1 MAGIFGFATKDC
13 QMTLHPRHNLAI
25 STILGSLAFTVP
37 ALALDADDF
46 ATKVA
51 ALVGQGSAKVSF
63 SSVEPDGDTIVLK
76 SVRMEAPGEPA
87 VEFGDITFDGVED
100 ETGGSYHVDQA
111 IFQDI
116 DFTRDGVRI
125 TVDDME
131 LSGLTIPA
139 DLDADPIDTISF
151 YEGFST
157 GMIRVEKDRK
167 EIFSMA
173 GTILD
178 IDRADD
184 DASIGMKMDGSDIS
198 VDLSQIKDPKARRAL
213 SDLGYTTLSGDLK
226 FDGIWELASG
236 TLNIR
241 EYSLNLDEVGRLAVA
256 LEVSGYTRDF
266 IKAIQ
271 QAKTAAAANPDP
283 QAAQQSM
290 GIVMMGMLQQLSF
303 KSASVQFE
311 DDSVTEKALAYAGK
325 QQGVTGEQMRQSV
338 KFMLPLMLGQLGIPA
353 LQQQISAAANVYLD
367 NPETI
372 TITAKPANPVAVP
385 VIMGA
390 GMGDPKSLVD
400 LLNVQVTANEPVLL
414 CCE

>member
-1 MAGIFGFATKDC
+1 
-13 QMTLHPRHNLAI
+13 MTLHPRHNLAI

-241 EYSLNLDEVGRLAVA
+241 EYSLNLDEVGPGSFRLYARLHQGDPAGENRGRGKPRSASGPAVH
-256 LEVSGYTRDF
+256 GNRDDGH
-266 IKAIQ
+266 
-271 QAKTAAAANPDP
+271 AATTQLQVGLGPVRGRFGDREGARLRR
-283 QAAQQSM
+283 QAARR
-290 GIVMMGMLQQLSF
+290 
-303 KSASVQFE
+303 
-311 DDSVTEKALAYAGK
+311 Y
-325 QQGVTGEQMRQSV
+325 R
-338 KFMLPLMLGQLGIPA
+338 
-353 LQQQISAAANVYLD
+353 
-367 NPETI
+367 
-372 TITAKPANPVAVP
+372 
-385 VIMGA
+385 
-390 GMGDPKSLVD
+390 
-400 LLNVQVTANEPVLL
+400 
-414 CCE
+414 